1 MNRQELGRLGEDTA
15 AEYLM
20 REGYRIIERNFRTKI
35 GELDIIAGRGDVLA
49 FIEVKTRQ
57 GDMFGR
63 PAESVGAKKQEHIRR
78 TAQLYMNIRKVHP
91 LIVSFDVIEVEI
103 NHIMDAFG

>member
-1 MNRQELGRLGEDTA
+1 
-15 AEYLM
+15 
-20 REGYRIIERNFRTKI
+20 
-35 GELDIIAGRGDVLA
+35 
-49 FIEVKTRQ
+49 
-57 GDMFGR
+57 MFGR